1 MTGSAAHL
9 HLARIDVDDQLLG
22 AAHARPTH
30 AAGHHRGVRGL
41 AAPAGQRAPGR
52 RHAGQVV
59 GVRLLADQDD
69 VLTPAPPVHGG
80 LGVEHDPAHRGPGR
94 RTDAGGEALVLSL
107 VVEPREHQPREL
119 GAGHPAKGLVEV
131 DQPLADHGV
140 GHAERRLGGALAH
153 PGLQHPELAV
163 LDGELDVTHVAVVV
177 LQGLHEPDELVVRRG
192 VELRE
197 LGERHRVPDAG
208 HDVLA
213 LGVRQVVA
221 VGAGLARRRV
231 PGEADAG
238 ARRRP
243 AVPEDHRLHVH
254 RGADVVGDVFLAPVE
269 HRPRGV
275 PGVEH
280 RAHGQVEL
288 LARVLREVPARVLTH
303 QLLVRRHQVAQ
314 VIDIEGR
321 VVLAGP
327 VGLHPA
333 QLRGE
338 HCPVDAEH
346 GAAEHL
352 DQPPVGVVREPFAAV
367 PAQTDH
373 RLVVQAHVE
382 DGLHHSRA
390 SRSRLRSGPRRAA
403 GLPGRRAGD
412 PSGPRAGSGARSAR
426 TRAPR
431 ASYRR
436 SDRRGTPRW

>member
-1 MTGSAAHL
+1 MVT
-9 HLARIDVDDQLLG
+9 
-22 AAHARPTH
+22 
-30 AAGHHRGVRGL
+30 
-41 AAPAGQRAPGR
+41 
-52 RHAGQVV
+52 
-59 GVRLLADQDD
+59 
-69 VLTPAPPVHGG
+69 
-80 LGVEHDPAHRGPGR
+80 
-94 RTDAGGEALVLSL
+94 L

-119 GAGHPAKGLVEV
+119 GTGHPTQRVVEI
-131 DQPLADHGV
+131 DEPFTDHV
-140 GHAERRLGGALAH
+140 VRHAEGGLGGALAH

-177 LQGLHEPDELVVRRG
+177 LEGLHEPDELAVGLG

-197 LGERHRVPDAG
+197 IGERHRVPDAG
-208 HDVLA
+208 HHVLT
-213 LGVRQVVA
+213 LGVREVVA
-221 VGAGLARRRV
+221 VGTGLAGRRI
-231 PGEADAG
+231 PGEADPG
-238 ARRRP
+238 PRRGP
-243 AVPEDHRLHVH
+243 AIAEHHRLHVH
-254 RGADVVGDVFLAPVE
+254 RGADVIGNAFLAPVE
-269 HRPRGV
+269 RGARGV
-275 PGVEH
+275 PGVEDS
-280 RAHGQVEL
+280 AHGQVEL

-314 VIDIEGR
+314 VIDIEPG

-338 HCPVDAEH
+338 HAPVDAEH

-352 DQPPVGVVREPFAAV
+352 DQPPVGVEREPFAAV
-367 PAQTDH
+367 LPQTDH

-382 DGLHHSRA
+382 DGLHHPGHRD
-390 SRSRLRSGPRRAA
+390 RGA
-403 GLPGRRAGD
+403 GADRDEQRVSPDRRAGD